1 MNCKITYTPDF
12 ARALK
17 KLSKRY
23 RSMKQDYAQLLEDL
37 HQNPFLGTEL
47 GHRLRKV
54 RLAITS
60 KGKGK
65 SGGARVITY
74 TVIFAQADTE
84 VKLITI
90 YDKSERDNISDA
102 ELLEILRRN
111 GIEVPASQRYRSIVI
126 RIAAPSP
133 RPIPHTSLAT
143 PASSQ
148 PPHSTAVHPR
158 HIH

>member
-23 RSMKQDYAQLLEDL
+23 RSMKQDY
-37 HQNPFLGTEL
+37 
-47 GHRLRKV
+47 RLRKV

-111 GIEVPASQRYRSIVI
+111 GIEV
-126 RIAAPSP
+126 
-133 RPIPHTSLAT
+133 
-143 PASSQ
+143 
-148 PPHSTAVHPR
+148 
-158 HIH
+158 

>member
-23 RSMKQDYAQLLEDL
+23 R
-37 HQNPFLGTEL
+37 
-47 GHRLRKV
+47 
-54 RLAITS
+54 
-60 KGKGK
+60 GK

-74 TVIFAQADTE
+74 TVILAQADTE

-111 GIEVPASQRYRSIVI
+111 GIEV
-126 RIAAPSP
+126 
-133 RPIPHTSLAT
+133 
-143 PASSQ
+143 
-148 PPHSTAVHPR
+148 
-158 HIH
+158 

>member
-1 MNCKITYTPDF
+1 
-12 ARALK
+12 
-17 KLSKRY
+17 
-23 RSMKQDYAQLLEDL
+23 MKQDYAQLLEDL

-74 TVIFAQADTE
+74 TVIFAQADAE

-90 YDKSERDNISDA
+90 YDKSERDNI
-102 ELLEILRRN
+102 RRCRIA
-111 GIEVPASQRYRSIVI
+111 GDPASQRYRSIVI

-133 RPIPHTSLAT
+133 RPIPHISLAT

-148 PPHSTAVHPR
+148 PPRSTAVHPR